1 MYEKQLPATGPV
13 HSRQVLQKIRTEI
26 QSEQDLH
33 KDVLQD
39 LKLRALKE
47 RQENSVFIQK
57 IDLLPMS
64 VHLFSKESM
73 MVLNNCLK
81 KGYVRLNL
89 DATGGII
96 GSYDESPVLNHI
108 LLLSSK
114 SNEENKSTI
123 PFNVA
128 EMLSVDGSGFNIGS
142 FLRHFKTKF
151 KLAFPSQEKIANS
164 IVTDKSFAN
173 INALIE
179 SQNNL
184 TLKGYLN
191 LMYDYYMGTVAE
203 SELKNMTLIFLCANH
218 QTKTWKDEIFKF
230 FNCKEIKKEE
240 KFFVCGLVG
249 TLMNIQSKNEFE
261 KYIEALFIV
270 FCSKEKTSAYIEA
283 FELVGKIAKNLDS
296 TEQEDYE
303 EIEVEPIEES
313 TSNLIYKSSPFYILY
328 NNILTKL
335 IDADNIDEKTIQNEF
350 YNPNYA
356 KDFVKKN
363 IAFLP
368 LWSRIFSGLGMDSYK
383 RPTNSYIEGYNR
395 IIKATLQKDHTLK
408 LGSIRMN
415 RYVQIVRQ
423 RQLGEMSLFEHKVA
437 DRHVS
442 RKKYTKKKDDTHDSL
457 PVLLEEWKGKS
468 QSKSTLFFDS
478 EGVSARA
485 GS

>member
-1 MYEKQLPATGPV
+1 MRY
-13 HSRQVLQKIRTEI
+13 EI

-39 LKLRALKE
+39 LKLRSLEE
-47 RQENSVFIQK
+47 RQENSIFIQK

-73 MVLNNCLK
+73 MILNNCLK

-96 GSYDESPVLNHI
+96 CSYDESPVLNHI

-128 EMLSVDGSGFNIGS
+128 EMMSVDGSGFNIGS
-142 FLRHFKTKF
+142 FLRHFKAKF
-151 KLAFPSQEKIANS
+151 KLLFPSQEKIANS

-184 TLKGYLN
+184 TLKEYLN
-191 LMYDYYMGTVAE
+191 LMFGYYMGDEDERVLNNTT
-203 SELKNMTLIFLCANH
+203 MIFLCANH
-218 QTKTWKDEIFKF
+218 QTKTWKDDVFKF
-230 FNCKEIKKEE
+230 FSHKGIKKED
-240 KFFVCGLVG
+240 KLFVCGLVG
-249 TLMNIQSKNEFE
+249 TLMNVQTKNEFD
-261 KYIEALFIV
+261 KYVEALFVV
-270 FCSKEKTSAYIEA
+270 FCSKEKTSSYFEA
-283 FELVGKIAKNLDS
+283 FELVGKVAKNLNS
-296 TEQEDYE
+296 TEQEDFDDQQVE
-303 EIEVEPIEES
+303 EPIED
-313 TSNLIYKSSPFYILY
+313 TSSNIIYKSSKFYNMY
-328 NNILTKL
+328 NNILTKY
-335 IDADNIDEKTIQNEF
+335 IDADNLNEVEVQNEF

-356 KDFVKKN
+356 VEFVKKN
-363 IAFLP
+363 VSFLP
-368 LWSRIFSGLGMDSYK
+368 LWSRVFTGFGMDNYK
-383 RPTNSYIEGYNR
+383 RPTNSYIEGYNK
-395 IIKATLQKDHTLK
+395 IIKATLEKDHTMK

-415 RYVQIVRQ
+415 RYVTIVRQ
-423 RQLGEMSLFEHKVA
+423 RQLGEVSLFQHKVA

-442 RKKYTKKKDDTHDSL
+442 RKKYTKKKDETHDSL

-478 EGVSARA
+478 EGVAARA
-485 GS
+485 GI